1 MLTELSEESSTKAE
15 QQQLPEV
22 PSERRREIS
31 ENIKRIRYEI
41 GEAIAKYRS
50 SDEDIRIMAVTKT
63 VPPQDVNVAIGEGLT
78 LLGENRVQE
87 YLDKKEH
94 YAVPHELHIIGSLQS
109 NKVKYIAADADM
121 IQSVDSL
128 KLASEINR
136 QCEKIGRVMPV
147 LCEVNIG
154 GEESKGG
161 IAPENVYEFLHN
173 ISQFGNIVV
182 KGLMTI
188 PPRGDSEKFFYKM
201 QELFIDIQSKNID
214 NISMSVLS
222 MGMSQ
227 DYTLGIKYGSNIV
240 RIGTKLFGARI

>member
-1 MLTELSEESSTKAE
+1 M
-15 QQQLPEV
+15 
-22 PSERRREIS
+22 
-31 ENIKRIRYEI
+31 
-41 GEAIAKYRS
+41 
-50 SDEDIRIMAVTKT
+50 
-63 VPPQDVNVAIGEGLT
+63 PPQDVNIAIGEGLT

-87 YLDKKEH
+87 YLGKKEH

-121 IQSVDSL
+121 IESVDSL
-128 KLASEINR
+128 KLAGEINR
-136 QCEKIGRVMPV
+136 QCKKIGRVMPV
-147 LCEVNIG
+147 LCEINIG

-161 IAPENVYEFLHN
+161 ISPENIYEFLHN
-173 ISQFGNIVV
+173 ISQFGNIAV

-227 DYTLGIKYGSNIV
+227 DYALGIKYGSNIV